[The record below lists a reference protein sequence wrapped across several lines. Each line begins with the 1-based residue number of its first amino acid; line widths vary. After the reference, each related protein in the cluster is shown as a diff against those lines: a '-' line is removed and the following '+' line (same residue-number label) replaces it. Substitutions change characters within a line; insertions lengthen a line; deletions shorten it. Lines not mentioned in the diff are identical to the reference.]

1 MATLSSPSPSSQI
14 SLRTD
19 IGRATRIGA
28 FGSLLLLAIL
38 IAWAQM
44 TMINGAVIAQGQVV
58 VLGKPKVVQSLDGGI
73 VERINVKNGD
83 VVSAGDLL
91 MRLDPTLSQI
101 KLDIARSRFA
111 DTIALK
117 ARLEAEQVGLIAP
130 DFTYPPLP
138 FTLPSTAR
146 QEEGQRQIF
155 SARREVMRGRRD
167 QLAEKILQF
176 RNQIDGV
183 EGQIAAKKAQLGYIE
198 TDLENMSELNAKGLA
213 RQSQVL
219 ELQGNQSELL
229 GQISAL
235 QAQMAGILNSI
246 RDAELE
252 TLQGERQFKEQVVTD
267 LREVAT
273 ASEELTLEI
282 VTTQKQLERV
292 DIRAPSEGV
301 VHEMQVTTAGGVVSP
316 GGTIVQ
322 IVPLFEGVAFEVRLV
337 PQSIDA
343 VHVGQSAEAVFPAF
357 DQRSTPRLAARV
369 ANISPTS
376 IEDPVTRQSYF
387 RVELQITTEELAR
400 LNGQRLVPGMP
411 VEAFLETG
419 ERSVL
424 NYITRPLV
432 EQLRRAFR
440 EK

>member
-1 MATLSSPSPSSQI
+1 
-14 SLRTD
+14 
-19 IGRATRIGA
+19 
-28 FGSLLLLAIL
+28 
-38 IAWAQM
+38 
-44 TMINGAVIAQGQVV
+44 
-58 VLGKPKVVQSLDGGI
+58 
-73 VERINVKNGD
+73 
-83 VVSAGDLL
+83 
-91 MRLDPTLSQI
+91 
-101 KLDIARSRFA
+101 
-111 DTIALK
+111 
-117 ARLEAEQVGLIAP
+117 
-130 DFTYPPLP
+130 
-138 FTLPSTAR
+138 
-146 QEEGQRQIF
+146 
-155 SARREVMRGRRD
+155 
-167 QLAEKILQF
+167 LAEKILQF
-176 RNQIDGV
+176 RNQIEGV
-183 EGQIAAKKAQLGYIE
+183 EGQIAAKKAQLCYIE
-198 TDLENMSELNAKGLA
+198 TDLENTSQLNAKGLA

-219 ELQGNQSELL
+219 ELQGNQSETL
-229 GQISAL
+229 GQISSL

-252 TLQGERQFKEQVVTD
+252 TLQIERQFKEQVVTD
-267 LREVAT
+267 LREVT
-273 ASEELTLEI
+273 TTSEELMLEI

-301 VHEMQVTTAGGVVSP
+301 VHEMQVTTAGGVVPP

-322 IVPLFEGVAFEVRLV
+322 IVPLFEGVAFEVRLA

-357 DQRSTPRLAARV
+357 DQRTTPRLAARV
-369 ANISPTS
+369 ARISPTS

-387 RVELQITTEELAR
+387 RVELQIKTEELAR

-432 EQLRRAFR
+432 TQLRRAFR